1 MLQASS
7 GHHGSHGS
15 ARLSLQ
21 FPSRLN
27 LSATRQVPHCVFW
40 RLTLVSLFSP
50 FPHLGHI
57 LMSHLRWLMQCSECM
72 RGPNDCISNSN
83 TEHACQSTQ
92 VQEQSTSIDRL
103 INLMFIMPYDHR
115 ISTKHSDSRSSGLA
129 LPSYSRSGHTITYHR
144 RSPKWTHI
152 NQGLT

>member
-7 GHHGSHGS
+7 GHHGSHGP

-21 FPSRLN
+21 FPSGLN
-27 LSATRQVPHCVFW
+27 LSATRQIPHCVSDALRW
-40 RLTLVSLFSP
+40 SP
-50 FPHLGHI
+50 FSLHFPSGHN
-57 LMSHLRWLMQCSECM
+57 LMSHPQWLMQCSECM
-72 RGPNDCISNSN
+72 QGPNDCIRNSN
-83 TEHACQSTQ
+83 IEHACQSTQ

-115 ISTKHSDSRSSGLA
+115 ISTRHSDSRSSRLV
-129 LPSYSRSGHTITYHR
+129 LTSYSRSGHTIAHHR
-144 RSPKWTHI
+144 RSPNWTHI